1 MIRGFEKL
9 VDIFLFIYRLIFYQK
24 IIWKA
29 GKNGR
34 RLVDKTQDGI
44 FRFVAA
50 RKIDSLNIRWIFSV
64 YKFIFPRG
72 NYGKNMRHNATFAR
86 DYTRFKRTPF
96 VFKTDLDNFSTITFT
111 RSSLVEIKLF
121 FYFLFLLVSEH
132 SRINSSVK
140 NSRCPTRRR
149 DDNWLIRSANHLAT
163 ACRHERWIKTWRDR
177 EKDGPRDRFAVGTN

>member
-1 MIRGFEKL
+1 MNIFCLQIYFPTWKL
-9 VDIFLFIYRLIFYQK
+9 WEEYETQCNFCPRLHALQTHICLLYLKQ
-24 IIWKA
+24 I
-29 GKNGR
+29 
-34 RLVDKTQDGI
+34 
-44 FRFVAA
+44 
-50 RKIDSLNIRWIFSV
+50 
-64 YKFIFPRG
+64 
-72 NYGKNMRHNATFAR
+72 
-86 DYTRFKRTPF
+86 
-96 VFKTDLDNFSTITFT
+96 STIS
-111 RSSLVEIKLF
+111 RQLLLLVLLVEIKLF

>member
-1 MIRGFEKL
+1 MDGYF
-9 VDIFLFIYRLIFYQK
+9 FIYLQAYLLS
-24 IIWKA
+24 
-29 GKNGR
+29 KNYMESR
-34 RLVDKTQDGI
+34 WFVKTQDGI

-163 ACRHERWIKTWRDR
+163 ACRHERWIKTWWDR